1 MSAADIVTTLAIA
14 LTWAQWSLGLPW
26 NPELAPRLS
35 IGRSRAWEVARP
47 ARGGSVALDAD
58 PPYHFAAGIRGDD
71 RAGRCH
77 DPRRGNCRSAT

>member
-35 IGRSRAWEVARP
+35 TARAAP
-47 ARGGSVALDAD
+47 
-58 PPYHFAAGIRGDD
+58 
-71 RAGRCH
+71 
-77 DPRRGNCRSAT
+77 